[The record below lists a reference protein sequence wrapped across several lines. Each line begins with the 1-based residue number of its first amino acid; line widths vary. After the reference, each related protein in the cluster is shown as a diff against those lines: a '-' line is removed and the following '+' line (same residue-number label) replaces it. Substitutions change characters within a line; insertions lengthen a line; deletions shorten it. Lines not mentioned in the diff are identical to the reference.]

1 MNAYQVNAKRI
12 EQSGWLLLILM
23 GLLIWS
29 CATPS
34 QLATPEKIDVPQN
47 YQFAAGDS
55 LAKAELPKWNVYF
68 KDSLLVALIDTAIKN
83 NPDMRIAE
91 QRLYAAGAQF
101 RSARQTLAP
110 TINAAVSTG
119 VTRFG
124 DYTIDGVG
132 NFDTNLSPN
141 ISDEQRIPNPVP
153 DYFIGAAM
161 TWETGLFGK
170 LRNRKRAAY
179 YRLIASRE
187 GKHLIQTQVVAQVA
201 HLYYELLARDM
212 ELEIIRKTVAVQT
225 QALEIINIQKQSGRI
240 NELAVK
246 QFKAQ
251 LYDFQSHES
260 IKVQE
265 IIAVENALNELLG
278 RYPQPIVRKDTL
290 VLTDLPE
297 MLQTGVPVSLLQN
310 RPDVKQTEREW
321 MASTAELKS
330 AKAALYPNIVI
341 DARMGYNGFNAP
353 LLFDPASF
361 AYMIAGGMLMP
372 VLNRNTLVAQHRV
385 AFAQKNQSFYEY
397 RKSMLKAVQEVQT
410 ELNKVQ
416 NYRTVSNY
424 KTQEVLALREAVS
437 ISNELFYT
445 GFATYIEVLL
455 ARQNRLRAELELAD
469 TYKEQFKASVQLYKA
484 LGGGWE

>member
-1 MNAYQVNAKRI
+1 MNSYPLNSILI
-12 EQSGWLLLILM
+12 EKCPWVVVIFISVML
-23 GLLIWS
+23 WS

-34 QLATPEKIDVPQN
+34 QLATPDKIEVPQN
-47 YQFAAGDS
+47 YQFASGDS
-55 LAKAELPKWNVYF
+55 LSKAELPKWNKYF

-83 NPDMRIAE
+83 NPDMRIAD

-101 RSARQTLAP
+101 RSAKQALAP

-141 ISDEQRIPNPVP
+141 IRTEQRIPNPVP
-153 DYFIGAAM
+153 DYFVGAAM

-170 LRNRKRAAY
+170 MRNRKKAAY
-179 YRLIASRE
+179 NRFIGSKE

-201 HLYYELLARDM
+201 HLYYELLAYDM
-212 ELEIIRKTVAVQT
+212 ELEIIRKTVSVQQ

-260 IKVQE
+260 IKMQQ

-278 RYPQPIVRKDTL
+278 RYPQPIIRKDTL
-290 VLTDLPE
+290 LLADLPDL
-297 MLQTGVPVSLLQN
+297 LQTGVPVSLLQN
-310 RPDVKQTEREW
+310 RPDVRQSEREW
-321 MASTAELKS
+321 MASTADMKS
-330 AKAALYPNIVI
+330 AKAALYPNIMI
-341 DARMGYNGFNAP
+341 DARVGYNGFNAP

-361 AYMIAGGMLMP
+361 AYMIAGGLLMP
-372 VLNRNTLVAQHRV
+372 VLNRNVLVAQHRV
-385 AFAQKNQSFYEY
+385 AFAQKNQSFYDY
-397 RKSMLKAVQEVQT
+397 RKSMLRAVQEVQT
-410 ELNKVQ
+410 ELSKVQ
-416 NYRTVSNY
+416 NYKNVSNF
-424 KTQEVLALREAVS
+424 KSQEVMALRDAVN

-484 LGGGWE
+484 LGGGWQ